1 MEIHSGKVNL
11 IRMMNSCSQKLAEAA
26 QALEAELAL
35 CLQNRNFKVK
45 AVALPA
51 TPTSGKLGKASL
63 GFYP

>member
-1 MEIHSGKVNL
+1 
-11 IRMMNSCSQKLAEAA
+11 MMNSCSQKLAEAA

-35 CLQNRNFKVK
+35 CLQNGNFKVK